1 MEGLSIAAN
10 GLAVVS
16 AAFQLTEACV
26 KLYRF
31 WESVEDAPQ
40 EIAAI
45 NEDLQ
50 YLITIFR
57 RIESNTEPL
66 GECIAEGIEHCRACP
81 KVSRIVERDKIDFD
95 SCPGPSMSQRYTISA
110 TSNFFRGSQH
120 NLNLVKSD
128 SFSSSSQSIDHVFP
142 TRHHPGALAT
152 YTEQESLPGLSIW
165 ETYVAKTV
173 LMDSKKNVPNQAIA
187 NMEIQELM
195 LHAIGQTATPAFE
208 SGSLDIL
215 ARDGYTVDHNGTLR
229 AGTFVYSENL
239 RYRVSHHAT
248 SFRTAFGCVWIRKTT
263 LYLPVKVD
271 DADENTQCVTS
282 FIFYPNKWIQWL
294 GVRNGLEA
302 VVASAGRSWLLNC
315 RLTVTRAI
323 PEDSLLFELCKT
335 GQTRAVET
343 LFSKGL
349 GSVVDTSPKGW
360 KPLHFAAAGGHVDL
374 CAMLIEAGADKTA
387 LVYEGPSSTILSPIS
402 LFVASAHDLHA
413 DVKISMLRL
422 FSDCIELTDAKS
434 DGWTVHEWL
443 KRTYLRESVPISQNS
458 ITWLLHGAATEE
470 SADRSY
476 IDAIGLWLALR
487 VVGRVL
493 LPMVLSAGSIC
504 QIGGFEWVNNDLTH
518 RQYSQ
523 ALPSIYEAWCRAV
536 LDSTENLERYL
547 RLELEQYL
555 QQTERSRAEFLDA
568 VSYQDTTARSGSAR
582 TEPHNCTQCATNY
595 SSLPDAIVAPIRI
608 AVTECVN
615 ANHRFGCV
623 CHELNILDPPTQKA
637 ELPEYFGRYDM
648 NDVEETASEDIFF
661 DAESHLL
668 SNVIPSHNST
678 TSGMFTEVAALLYSA
693 HGRTWLGH
701 YEADELLCAPCFLLR
716 ERYIDSDGV
725 IADFS
730 PRPDHFDGLR
740 FRW

>member
-1 MEGLSIAAN
+1 
-10 GLAVVS
+10 
-16 AAFQLTEACV
+16 
-26 KLYRF
+26 
-31 WESVEDAPQ
+31 
-40 EIAAI
+40 
-45 NEDLQ
+45 
-50 YLITIFR
+50 
-57 RIESNTEPL
+57 
-66 GECIAEGIEHCRACP
+66 
-81 KVSRIVERDKIDFD
+81 
-95 SCPGPSMSQRYTISA
+95 
-110 TSNFFRGSQH
+110 
-120 NLNLVKSD
+120 
-128 SFSSSSQSIDHVFP
+128 
-142 TRHHPGALAT
+142 
-152 YTEQESLPGLSIW
+152 
-165 ETYVAKTV
+165 
-173 LMDSKKNVPNQAIA
+173 
-187 NMEIQELM
+187 
-195 LHAIGQTATPAFE
+195 
-208 SGSLDIL
+208 
-215 ARDGYTVDHNGTLR
+215 
-229 AGTFVYSENL
+229 
-239 RYRVSHHAT
+239 
-248 SFRTAFGCVWIRKTT
+248 
-263 LYLPVKVD
+263 
-271 DADENTQCVTS
+271 
-282 FIFYPNKWIQWL
+282 
-294 GVRNGLEA
+294 
-302 VVASAGRSWLLNC
+302 
-315 RLTVTRAI
+315 
-323 PEDSLLFELCKT
+323 
-335 GQTRAVET
+335 
-343 LFSKGL
+343 
-349 GSVVDTSPKGW
+349 
-360 KPLHFAAAGGHVDL
+360 
-374 CAMLIEAGADKTA
+374 
-387 LVYEGPSSTILSPIS
+387 
-402 LFVASAHDLHA
+402 
-413 DVKISMLRL
+413 MLRL

-458 ITWLLHGAATEE
+458 ITWLLHVAATEE
-470 SADRSY
+470 YVEFSASSLWCGLQHAVRTVICHERHGRFLQRILALSKFEYRSADRSY

-582 TEPHNCTQCATNY
+582 TGPHNCTQCATNY

-608 AVTECVN
+608 AITECVN

-623 CHELNILDPPTQKA
+623 CHELNMLDPPTQKA

-678 TSGMFTEVAALLYSA
+678 TSGMFTEVAALLYRA